1 MSDRLLSELFPRF
14 VKKSQ
19 LEHLAKGPFGEG
31 LLEKQG
37 KRVYLKPGEQAPEG
51 ANVQTGARGGK
62 YYDEPGGGG
71 ATTPDTS
78 FSDIP
83 SAEDARTGFEGMSP
97 PGSTARDRRP
107 YSEGGPHPLEDFN
120 YNGKPLMPAK
130 ETQGATVEE
139 VPAFDGGK
147 FIVSESGQQGRSGED
162 QFSMRHESPDGTV
175 TEMGSHPSLEGA
187 KKMARNRGITSS
199 NPNYEQ
205 PTGMPAH
212 DEARDPGSGP
222 DLGPNYGVTTGDAK
236 YDELASK
243 FDAHA
248 KDERGYLEDVSEPA
262 FSDGAVLLPG
272 SDPLLV
278 QDIIDEGASK
288 EQLDSLAQQFK
299 DEQGYTDEQFNQYWN
314 SVDDLSELMEDRS
327 LDDLSIQD
335 AFRYDKSGY
344 DKPFYPGPSEDQM
357 GTLENFRDWLQS
369 KAGGN
374 QGETQKMVKMM
385 QKYNVDNK
393 RRDPIVLS
401 NKGGRQR

>member
-51 ANVQTGARGGK
+51 VQVQTGARGGQ

-71 ATTPDTS
+71 AAQLEEERRATYDMGSVTREVGVPMTPEQEQQIQEQQQAATAHV
-78 FSDIP
+78 SDRPATYDI
-83 SAEDARTGFEGMSP
+83 
-97 PGSTARDRRP
+97 GSTTVEQGKPLTNLPPEQEAELIRAKERAGGDYSKPDSPGKNTGDPVYDNFPWARDR
-107 YSEGGPHPLEDFN
+107 
-120 YNGKPLMPAK
+120 
-130 ETQGATVEE
+130 ETGYLKDTDT
-139 VPAFDGGK
+139 PIWD
-147 FIVSESGQQGRSGED
+147 
-162 QFSMRHESPDGTV
+162 
-175 TEMGSHPSLEGA
+175 
-187 KKMARNRGITSS
+187 
-199 NPNYEQ
+199 
-205 PTGMPAH
+205 
-212 DEARDPGSGP
+212 GSG
-222 DLGPNYGVTTGDAK
+222 N
-236 YDELASK
+236 
-243 FDAHA
+243 
-248 KDERGYLEDVSEPA
+248 
-262 FSDGAVLLPG
+262 VLLPR
-272 SDPLLV
+272 SDPFPV

-374 QGETQKMVKMM
+374 QGETQKMMKMM